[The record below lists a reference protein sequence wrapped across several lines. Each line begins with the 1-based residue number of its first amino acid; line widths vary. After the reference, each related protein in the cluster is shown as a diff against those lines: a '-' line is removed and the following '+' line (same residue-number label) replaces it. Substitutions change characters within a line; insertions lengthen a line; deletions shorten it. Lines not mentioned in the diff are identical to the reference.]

1 MQLKYLITAES
12 ITLKSN
18 TFISIPFAWKRT
30 VYTFTCSRQFLRENV
45 PSWNTCVRRRRTHTD
60 RVVFGEITLEGFTD

>member
-1 MQLKYLITAES
+1 MQLKYFITAGS

-30 VYTFTCSRQFLRENV
+30 VHMFTFSRQFLRENV
-45 PSWNTCVRRRRTHTD
+45 ASSYNCVRRRRTHTN
-60 RVVFGEITLEGFTD
+60 RVVFGEITLEGFMD